1 MPHSPRWKS
10 LTFKAQCDIL
20 RAAAPDRR
28 GQPHPSECLVEI
40 AHRLGLLG
48 DREAEAMYA
57 TVLTAERALDDAK
70 ARAHALVLRKFEGD
84 IRTVQAEA
92 SAAAASKDAEPPPFE
107 KAREAFGLERL
118 PSYEERCRAYEEH
131 HRACDEAEGMLV
143 AGHVER
149 ACLEGERGEED
160 DITWAKKEAAR
171 LAVLDNEIK
180 RVMDVMNA
188 TLKKRDAE
196 MQRRMD
202 AAMAPHDAETKRLM
216 EAAMTTQKGRSPF

>member
-57 TVLTAERALDDAK
+57 TVLTAERALDGAK

-84 IRTVQAEA
+84 IHTIQAEA
-92 SAAAASKDAEPPPFE
+92 AAAAADT
-107 KAREAFGLERL
+107 
-118 PSYEERCRAYEEH
+118 
-131 HRACDEAEGMLV
+131 LV
-143 AGHVER
+143 AGHV
-149 ACLEGERGEED
+149 
-160 DITWAKKEAAR
+160 
-171 LAVLDNEIK
+171 
-180 RVMDVMNA
+180 
-188 TLKKRDAE
+188 
-196 MQRRMD
+196 
-202 AAMAPHDAETKRLM
+202 
-216 EAAMTTQKGRSPF
+216 